1 MNLFYLR
8 RKNFSCVWKEHNLL
22 RVFQILFM
30 TSLKQSMHALFNQLR
45 RNWHFNY
52 LSRYLRK
59 PLALIMNCT
68 CSLDLHYLSESHI
81 YDKNVLEALLFIEL
95 KWKNVLRFY
104 DVIDLRW
111 GQMRMYRV
119 FHKKKFIKWNYVQIQ
134 TNWKPEARRPKYE
147 YNTKCF
153 VISLSNNFPVHNCFP
168 MNWMND
174 IENLQLFGVHFNK
187 VWKCHFLYY
196 GFFIY

>member
-22 RVFQILFM
+22 GVFQILFM

-119 FHKKKFIKWNYVQIQ
+119 FHKKNSLNETTFRYKQIG
-134 TNWKPEARRPKYE
+134 NRKLGAL
-147 YNTKCF
+147 NT
-153 VISLSNNFPVHNCFP
+153 IQNALWFP
-168 MNWMND
+168 
-174 IENLQLFGVHFNK
+174 
-187 VWKCHFLYY
+187 
-196 GFFIY
+196 